1 MKNSLII
8 AASFF
13 MLFFISCKKQ
23 DNIMMVD
30 KIQNDNA
37 LLVKAKSFYSEN
49 SVKSELTNSVKWKN
63 SKVYIIDGMKFL
75 IVPLSIKGESVREQ
89 KVATSRNIIFYEN
102 TSAGM
107 NASIVEIIAESSTL
121 PQGNIDKIIISALKN
136 EFLYKNE
143 IPLGIQAS
151 AIFYDLNNV
160 WQNSFQ
166 SKNGIWKK
174 VKIQTEMK
182 YIPTTNLVVHL

>member
-1 MKNSLII
+1 
-8 AASFF
+8 
-13 MLFFISCKKQ
+13 
-23 DNIMMVD
+23 MMVD